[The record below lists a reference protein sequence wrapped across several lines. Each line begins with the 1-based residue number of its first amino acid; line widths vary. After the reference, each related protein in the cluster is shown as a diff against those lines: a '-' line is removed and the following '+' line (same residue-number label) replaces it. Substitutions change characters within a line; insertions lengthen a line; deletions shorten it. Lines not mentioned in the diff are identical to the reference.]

1 MKITGSGEIE
11 EVVKGKVYRI
21 RHHLGRDLK
30 TGRYIRSP
38 KKTVHGTKA
47 DARRALE
54 EYRLEL
60 ERGVKN
66 AEELA
71 VGAYARAWYERRVNS
86 GRYSPLTLKD
96 DELQVRKI
104 EDLWGTTLL
113 QDLTMK
119 KISDAYDKL
128 LAQKKASR
136 NAIHKLNGALS
147 QVMDEAVANELV
159 GSNPC
164 EHVKAPR
171 PRAKERRALSDEQA
185 LELAVA
191 LRTEEQAGCTVAVWI
206 ALATGM
212 RRGEILGLV
221 WRNVDFDR
229 KRVYVGQQ
237 YAADHRIRD
246 PKSEKSHRWLGLDDG
261 TVAFLAEWRQKQAR
275 AMEVAGRDQAG
286 ETPVCTNA
294 VFKFMDPNTFNRWRR
309 QYFADHG
316 LGEFGPAVQYTDST
330 GRKRWR
336 KGAYVG
342 YNLHELRHTQA
353 TLLIGSGAD
362 IKTVQ
367 QRLGHSSASLTMD
380 IYAHFIAQNDRQAAN
395 TIGEILTEPS
405 GSEDAPQKPTLS
417 DADRAAI
424 AQRMADGASLEA
436 AISAVR
442 PDVSV
447 LDLLGLQKGRGR

>member
-1 MKITGSGEIE
+1 MKITGAGEIE

-21 RHHLGRDLK
+21 RHHLGRDPK

-38 KKTVHGTKA
+38 KKTIHGTKA

-54 EYRLEL
+54 EYRIEL
-60 ERGVKN
+60 ECGVKN
-66 AEELA
+66 PEELT
-71 VGAYARAWYERRVNS
+71 VGTYARAWYERRVNT

-104 EDLWGTTLL
+104 EDRWGDTLL
-113 QDLTMK
+113 ENLTLKM
-119 KISDAYDKL
+119 ISDEYDKL
-128 LAQKKASR
+128 LSSKKATRST
-136 NAIHKLNGALS
+136 IHKLNSALS
-147 QVMDEAVANELV
+147 LVMDEAVANGLV
-159 GSNPC
+159 DVNPC
-164 EHVKAPR
+164 GYVKAPR
-171 PRAKERRALSDEQA
+171 PKSKERKALSDEQA
-185 LELAVA
+185 LDLAVA
-191 LRTEEQAGCTVAVWI
+191 LRTEEQTGCTVAVWI

-221 WRNVDFDR
+221 WRNVDFER

-237 YAADHRIRD
+237 YAADHKIRD

-261 TVAFLAEWRQKQAR
+261 TIAFLAEWKQKQAR
-275 AMEVAGRDQAG
+275 AMEIAGFDQSD

-294 VFKFMDPNTFNRWRR
+294 LFKFMDPNTFNRWRR

-316 LGEFGPAVQYTDST
+316 LGEFGPAVRYTDST

-380 IYAHFIAQNDRQAAN
+380 IYAHFIAQNDRAAAN
-395 TIGEILTEPS
+395 TIGGILAEASDRPKETERPS
-405 GSEDAPQKPTLS
+405 LSE
-417 DADRAAI
+417 ADKAAI

-436 AISAVR
+436 AISTVR

-447 LDLLGLQKGRGR
+447 LDLLGL

>member
-1 MKITGSGEIE
+1 MKIIGSGEIE
-11 EVVKGKVYRI
+11 EVTKGKVYRI
-21 RHHLGRDLK
+21 RHHLGRDPK

-38 KKTVHGTKA
+38 KKTVYGTKA

-54 EYRLEL
+54 EYRIEL
-60 ERGVKN
+60 ECGVKN
-66 AEELA
+66 PEELT
-71 VGAYARAWYERRVNS
+71 VGSYARAWYERRKNT

-104 EDLWGTTLL
+104 EGIWGATLL
-113 QDLTMK
+113 EDLTLK

-128 LAQKKASR
+128 LASKRATKS
-136 NAIHKLNGALS
+136 AIHKLNATLS
-147 QVMDEAVANELV
+147 LVMDEAVANELV
-159 GSNPC
+159 EANPC

-171 PRAKERRALSDEQA
+171 PKAKERKALSDEQA
-185 LELAVA
+185 LDLAVA
-191 LRTEEQAGCTVAVWI
+191 LRTEEQTGNTVAVWI

-221 WRNVDFDR
+221 WRNVDFER
-229 KRVYVGQQ
+229 KRIYVGQQ
-237 YAADHRIRD
+237 YAADHKIRD

-261 TVAFLAEWRQKQAR
+261 TVAFLAEWKEKQAR
-275 AMEVAGRDQAG
+275 AMEVAGLDQDEEA
-286 ETPVCTNA
+286 PVCTNTL
-294 VFKFMDPNTFNRWRR
+294 FKFMDPNTFNRWRR

-316 LGEFGPAVQYTDST
+316 LGEFGPAVRYTDST

-380 IYAHFIAQNDRQAAN
+380 IYAHFIAQNDRAAAN
-395 TIGEILTEPS
+395 TIGGILGEAVDKPS
-405 GSEDAPQKPTLS
+405 AATDKPVLS
-417 DADRAAI
+417 DADKAAI
-424 AQRMADGASLEA
+424 AQRIADGASLEA

-447 LDLLGLQKGRGR
+447 LELLGL

>member
-21 RHHLGRDLK
+21 RHHLGRDPK
-30 TGRYIRSP
+30 TGHYIRPP
-38 KKTVHGTKA
+38 KKTVYGTTA
-47 DARRALE
+47 DARRELE
-54 EYRLEL
+54 AYRVEL

-66 AEELA
+66 TEELT
-71 VGAYARAWYERRVNS
+71 VGTYARAWYERRENS

-104 EDLWGTTLL
+104 ESLWGTTLL
-113 QDLTMK
+113 QDLTLK
-119 KISDAYDKL
+119 KISGDDDKL
-128 LAQKKASR
+128 LASEKQRK
-136 NAIHKLNGALS
+136 NAIQKINATLS
-147 QVMDEAVANELV
+147 RVMGEAGANERMDA
-159 GSNPC
+159 NPC
-164 EHVKAPR
+164 EHIKAPR
-171 PRAKERRALSDEQA
+171 PKAKERKALSDEQA

-191 LRTEEQAGCTVAVWI
+191 LRTEEQTGCTVAVWI

-229 KRVYVGQQ
+229 KRIYVGQQ
-237 YAADHRIRD
+237 YAADHKIRD
-246 PKSEKSHRWLGLDDG
+246 PKSEKSHRWLGIDDG

-275 AMEVAGRDQAG
+275 AMEIAGKDQTD
-286 ETPVCTNA
+286 ETPVCTNS
-294 VFKFMDPNTFNRWRR
+294 VHNFMDPNTFNRWRR

-316 LGEFGPAVQYTDST
+316 LGEFGPAVKYTDST

-380 IYAHFIAQNDRQAAN
+380 IYAHFIAQNDRVAAN
-395 TIGEILTEPS
+395 TIGDILTEAA
-405 GSEDAPQKPTLS
+405 EKPEEPEKPALS

-442 PDVSV
+442 PDVSM
-447 LDLLGLQKGRGR
+447 LDLLGI

>member
-1 MKITGSGEIE
+1 MKIIGSGEIE
-11 EVVKGKVYRI
+11 EVTKGKVYRI
-21 RHHLGRDLK
+21 RHHLGRDPK

-38 KKTVHGTKA
+38 KKTVYGTKA

-54 EYRLEL
+54 EYRIEL
-60 ERGVKN
+60 ECGVKN
-66 AEELA
+66 PEELT
-71 VGAYARAWYERRVNS
+71 VGTYARAWYERRVNT

-104 EDLWGTTLL
+104 EDIWGTTLL
-113 QDLTMK
+113 EDLTLK

-128 LAQKKASR
+128 LASKRATKSAVHKI
-136 NAIHKLNGALS
+136 NATLS
-147 QVMDEAVANELV
+147 LVMDEAVANELV
-159 GSNPC
+159 EANPC

-171 PRAKERRALSDEQA
+171 PKPKERKALSDEQA
-185 LELAVA
+185 LDLAIA
-191 LRTEEQAGCTVAVWI
+191 LRTEEQTGNTVAVWI

-221 WRNVDFDR
+221 WRNVDFER
-229 KRVYVGQQ
+229 KRIYVGQQ
-237 YAADHRIRD
+237 YAADHKIRD

-261 TVAFLAEWRQKQAR
+261 TIAFLAEWKQKQAR
-275 AMEVAGRDQAG
+275 AMEVAGLEQD
-286 ETPVCTNA
+286 EKTPVCTNTL
-294 VFKFMDPNTFNRWRR
+294 FKFMDPNTFNRWRR
-309 QYFADHG
+309 QYFANHG
-316 LGEFGPAVQYTDST
+316 LGEFGPSVRYTDST

-336 KGAYVG
+336 KGAYIG

-380 IYAHFIAQNDRQAAN
+380 IYAHFIAQNDRVAAN
-395 TIGEILTEPS
+395 TIGGILAEASEKPEEP
-405 GSEDAPQKPTLS
+405 AKPTLS

-424 AQRMADGASLEA
+424 AQRMADGSSLEA

-447 LDLLGLQKGRGR
+447 LDLLGI

>member
-21 RHHLGRDLK
+21 RHHLGRDTK
-30 TGRYIRSP
+30 TGHYIRSP
-38 KKTVHGTKA
+38 KKTVYGTKA
-47 DARRALE
+47 DARRELE
-54 EYRLEL
+54 NYRREL

-66 AEELA
+66 TEELT
-71 VGAYARAWYERRVNS
+71 VGTYARAWYERRENS

-104 EDLWGTTLL
+104 EKLWGTTLL
-113 QDLTMK
+113 QDLTLK
-119 KISDAYDKL
+119 KICDAYDKL
-128 LAQKKASR
+128 LAQKKASK
-136 NAIHKLNGALS
+136 NAIHKINATLS
-147 QVMDEAVANELV
+147 LVMAEAVANELV
-159 GSNPC
+159 EANPC
-164 EHVKAPR
+164 VHVKAPR
-171 PRAKERRALSDEQA
+171 PKAKERRALSDEQA
-185 LELAVA
+185 LDLAVA
-191 LRTEEQAGCTVAVWI
+191 LRTEEQTGCTVAVWI

-221 WRNVDFDR
+221 WRNIDFDR
-229 KRVYVGQQ
+229 KRLYVGQQ
-237 YAADHRIRD
+237 YAADHKVRD
-246 PKSEKSHRWLGLDDG
+246 PKSEKSHRWLGIDDG
-261 TVAFLAEWRQKQAR
+261 TVAFLAEWKQKQAR
-275 AMEVAGRDQAG
+275 SMEIAGKEQTD
-286 ETPVCTNA
+286 ETPVCTNS
-294 VFKFMDPNTFNRWRR
+294 VHNFMDPNTFNRWRR
-309 QYFADHG
+309 QYFANHN
-316 LGEFGPAVQYTDST
+316 LGEFGPAVKYTDST

-380 IYAHFIAQNDRQAAN
+380 IYAHFIAQNDRVAAN
-395 TIGEILTEPS
+395 TIGGILTEAT
-405 GSEDAPQKPTLS
+405 EKPEETEKPALS
-417 DADRAAI
+417 NADRAAI

-442 PDVSV
+442 PDVSA
-447 LDLLGLQKGRGR
+447 LDLLGI

>member
-21 RHHLGRDLK
+21 RHHLGRDPK

-38 KKTVHGTKA
+38 KKTIHGTKA

-54 EYRLEL
+54 EYRIEL
-60 ERGVKN
+60 ECGVKN
-66 AEELA
+66 PEGLT
-71 VGAYARAWYERRVNS
+71 VGAYARAWYERRANA

-96 DELQVRKI
+96 DDLQVRKI
-104 EDLWGTTLL
+104 EDLWGATLL
-113 QDLTMK
+113 ESLTLKM
-119 KISDAYDKL
+119 ISDEYDKL
-128 LAQKKASR
+128 LSSKKATRST
-136 NAIHKLNGALS
+136 IHKLNSALS
-147 QVMDEAVANELV
+147 LVMEEAVANGLV
-159 GSNPC
+159 DANPC

-171 PRAKERRALSDEQA
+171 PKSKERKALSDEQA
-185 LELAVA
+185 LDLAVA
-191 LRTEEQAGCTVAVWI
+191 LRTEEQTGCTVAVWI

-212 RRGEILGLV
+212 RRGEILGLI

-237 YAADHRIRD
+237 YAADHKIRD
-246 PKSEKSHRWLGLDDG
+246 PKNEKSHRWLGLDDG
-261 TVAFLAEWRQKQAR
+261 TVAFLAEWKQKQAR
-275 AMEVAGRDQAG
+275 AMEIAGLDQCD

-294 VFKFMDPNTFNRWRR
+294 IFKFMDPNTFNRWRR

-316 LGEFGPAVQYTDST
+316 LGEFGPAVRYTDST

-380 IYAHFIAQNDRQAAN
+380 IYAHFIAQNDREAAN
-395 TIGEILTEPS
+395 TIGGILAEASERPKETERPS
-405 GSEDAPQKPTLS
+405 LNE
-417 DADRAAI
+417 ADKAAI

-447 LDLLGLQKGRGR
+447 LDLLGL

>member
-1 MKITGSGEIE
+1 MKITGAGEIE

-21 RHHLGRDLK
+21 RHHLGRNPK

-38 KKTVHGTKA
+38 KKTVYGTKA

-54 EYRLEL
+54 EYRIEL
-60 ERGVKN
+60 ECGVKN
-66 AEELA
+66 PDELT
-71 VGAYARAWYERRVNS
+71 VGTYARAWYERRVNT

-104 EDLWGTTLL
+104 EDLWGDTLL
-113 QDLTMK
+113 EDLTLKM
-119 KISDAYDKL
+119 ISDEYDKL
-128 LAQKKASR
+128 LSSKKATKSTL
-136 NAIHKLNGALS
+136 HKLNATLS
-147 QVMDEAVANELV
+147 LVMDEAVAKGLIE
-159 GSNPC
+159 SNPC
-164 EHVKAPR
+164 GYVKAPR
-171 PRAKERRALSDEQA
+171 PKPKERKALSDEQA

-191 LRTEEQAGCTVAVWI
+191 LRTEEQTGNTVAVWI

-221 WRNVDFDR
+221 WRNVDFER

-237 YAADHRIRD
+237 YAADHKIRD

-261 TVAFLAEWRQKQAR
+261 TIAFLAEWKQKQAR
-275 AMEVAGRDQAG
+275 TMEIAGLDQG
-286 ETPVCTNA
+286 EETPVCTNSL
-294 VFKFMDPNTFNRWRR
+294 FKFMDPNTFNRWRR

-316 LGEFGPAVQYTDST
+316 LGEFGPAVRYTDST

-380 IYAHFIAQNDRQAAN
+380 IYAHFIAQNDRAAAN
-395 TIGEILTEPS
+395 TIGGILSEASNRPEKTERPS
-405 GSEDAPQKPTLS
+405 LSE
-417 DADRAAI
+417 ADKVAI

-447 LDLLGLQKGRGR
+447 LDLLGI

>member
-1 MKITGSGEIE
+1 MKIIGSGEIE

-21 RHHLGRDLK
+21 RHHLGRDPK

-38 KKTVHGTKA
+38 KKTVYGTKA

-54 EYRLEL
+54 EYRIEL
-60 ERGVKN
+60 ECGVKN
-66 AEELA
+66 PEELT
-71 VGAYARAWYERRVNS
+71 VGSYARAWYERRKNT

-104 EDLWGTTLL
+104 EGIWGATLL
-113 QDLTMK
+113 EDLTLK

-128 LAQKKASR
+128 LASKRATKS
-136 NAIHKLNGALS
+136 AIHKLNATLS
-147 QVMDEAVANELV
+147 LVMDEAVANELV
-159 GSNPC
+159 EANPC

-171 PRAKERRALSDEQA
+171 PKAKERKALSDEQA
-185 LELAVA
+185 LDLAVA
-191 LRTEEQAGCTVAVWI
+191 LRTEEQTGNTVAVWI

-221 WRNVDFDR
+221 WRNVDFER
-229 KRVYVGQQ
+229 KRIYVGQQ
-237 YAADHRIRD
+237 YAADHKIRD

-261 TVAFLAEWRQKQAR
+261 TVAFLAEWKEKQAR
-275 AMEVAGRDQAG
+275 AMEVAGLDQDEEA
-286 ETPVCTNA
+286 PVCTNTL
-294 VFKFMDPNTFNRWRR
+294 FKFMDPNTFNRWRR

-316 LGEFGPAVQYTDST
+316 LGEFGPAVRYTDST

-336 KGAYVG
+336 KGAYIG

-380 IYAHFIAQNDRQAAN
+380 IYAHFIAQNDRAAAN
-395 TIGEILTEPS
+395 TIGGILGEAVDKPS
-405 GSEDAPQKPTLS
+405 AATDKPVLS
-417 DADRAAI
+417 DADKAAI
-424 AQRMADGASLEA
+424 AQRIADGASLEA

-447 LDLLGLQKGRGR
+447 LELLGL

>member
-21 RHHLGRDLK
+21 RHHLGRNPQ

-38 KKTVHGTKA
+38 KKTVYGTKA

-54 EYRLEL
+54 EYRIEL
-60 ERGVKN
+60 ECGVKN
-66 AEELA
+66 PEELT
-71 VGAYARAWYERRVNS
+71 VGAHARAWYERRVNS

-104 EDLWGTTLL
+104 GELWGDTLL
-113 QDLTMK
+113 ENLTLK
-119 KISDAYDKL
+119 RISDAYNRL
-128 LAQKKASR
+128 LASKKATRS
-136 NAIHKLNGALS
+136 AIHKLNATLS
-147 QVMDEAVANELV
+147 LVMDDAVEHELIDA
-159 GSNPC
+159 NPC

-171 PRAKERRALSDEQA
+171 PKAKERKALSDEQA

-191 LRTEEQAGCTVAVWI
+191 LRTEEQTGNTVAVWI

-221 WRNVDFDR
+221 WRNVDFER
-229 KRVYVGQQ
+229 RRVYVGQQ
-237 YAADHRIRD
+237 YAADHKIRD

-261 TVAFLAEWRQKQAR
+261 TVSFLAEWKQKQAR
-275 AMEVAGRDQAG
+275 AMEIAGLAQDD
-286 ETPVCTNA
+286 ETPVCTNKLS
-294 VFKFMDPNTFNRWRR
+294 KFMDPNTFNRWRR

-380 IYAHFIAQNDRQAAN
+380 IYAHFIAQNDRVAAN
-395 TIGEILTEPS
+395 TIGGILAEASNKKEEPEKPAL
-405 GSEDAPQKPTLS
+405 SES
-417 DADRAAI
+417 DKAAI
-424 AQRMADGASLEA
+424 ARRMADGASLEA

-442 PDVSV
+442 PNVSV
-447 LDLLGLQKGRGR
+447 LDLLGL

>member
-1 MKITGSGEIE
+1 MKIIGSGEIE

-21 RHHLGRDLK
+21 RHHLGRDPK

-38 KKTVHGTKA
+38 KKTVYGTKA

-54 EYRLEL
+54 EYRIEL
-60 ERGVKN
+60 ECGVKN
-66 AEELA
+66 PEELT
-71 VGAYARAWYERRVNS
+71 VGSYARAWYERRKNT

-104 EDLWGTTLL
+104 EGIWGATLL
-113 QDLTMK
+113 EDLTLK

-128 LAQKKASR
+128 LASKRATKS
-136 NAIHKLNGALS
+136 AIHKLNATLS
-147 QVMDEAVANELV
+147 LVMDEAVANELV
-159 GSNPC
+159 EANPC

-171 PRAKERRALSDEQA
+171 PKAKERKALSDEQA
-185 LELAVA
+185 LDLAVA
-191 LRTEEQAGCTVAVWI
+191 LRTEEQTGNTVAVWI

-221 WRNVDFDR
+221 WRNVDFER
-229 KRVYVGQQ
+229 KRIYVGQQ
-237 YAADHRIRD
+237 YSADHKIRD

-261 TVAFLAEWRQKQAR
+261 TVAFLAEWKEKQAR
-275 AMEVAGRDQAG
+275 AMEVAGLDQDEEA
-286 ETPVCTNA
+286 PVCTNTL
-294 VFKFMDPNTFNRWRR
+294 FKFMDPNTFNRWRR

-316 LGEFGPAVQYTDST
+316 LGEFGPAVRYTDST

-380 IYAHFIAQNDRQAAN
+380 IYAHFIAQNDRAAAN
-395 TIGEILTEPS
+395 TIGGILGEAVDKPS
-405 GSEDAPQKPTLS
+405 AATDKPVLS
-417 DADRAAI
+417 DADKAAI
-424 AQRMADGASLEA
+424 AQRIADGASLEA

-447 LDLLGLQKGRGR
+447 LELLGL

>member
-1 MKITGSGEIE
+1 MKIIGSGEIE
-11 EVVKGKVYRI
+11 EVTKGKVYRI
-21 RHHLGRDLK
+21 RHHLGRDPK

-38 KKTVHGTKA
+38 KKTVYGTKA

-54 EYRLEL
+54 EYRIEL
-60 ERGVKN
+60 ECGVKN
-66 AEELA
+66 PEELT
-71 VGAYARAWYERRVNS
+71 VGSYARAWYERRKNT

-104 EDLWGTTLL
+104 EGIWGATLL
-113 QDLTMK
+113 EDLTLK

-128 LAQKKASR
+128 LASKRATKS
-136 NAIHKLNGALS
+136 AIHKLNATLS
-147 QVMDEAVANELV
+147 LVMDEAVANELV
-159 GSNPC
+159 EANPC

-171 PRAKERRALSDEQA
+171 PKAKERKALSDEQA
-185 LELAVA
+185 LDLAVA
-191 LRTEEQAGCTVAVWI
+191 LRTEEQTGNTVAVWI

-221 WRNVDFDR
+221 WRNVDFER
-229 KRVYVGQQ
+229 KRIYVGQQ
-237 YAADHRIRD
+237 YSADHKIRD

-261 TVAFLAEWRQKQAR
+261 TVAFLAEWKEKQAR
-275 AMEVAGRDQAG
+275 AMEVAGLDQDEEA
-286 ETPVCTNA
+286 PVCTNTL
-294 VFKFMDPNTFNRWRR
+294 FKFMDPNTFNRWRR

-316 LGEFGPAVQYTDST
+316 LGEFGPAVRYTDST

-380 IYAHFIAQNDRQAAN
+380 IYAHFIAQNDRAAAN
-395 TIGEILTEPS
+395 TIGGILGEAVDKPS
-405 GSEDAPQKPTLS
+405 AATDKPVLS
-417 DADRAAI
+417 DADKAAI
-424 AQRMADGASLEA
+424 AQRIADGASLEA

-447 LDLLGLQKGRGR
+447 LELLGL

>member
-1 MKITGSGEIE
+1 MKIIGSGEIE
-11 EVVKGKVYRI
+11 EVTKGKVYRI
-21 RHHLGRDLK
+21 RHHLGRDPK

-38 KKTVHGTKA
+38 KKTVYGTKA

-54 EYRLEL
+54 EYRIEL
-60 ERGVKN
+60 ECGVKN
-66 AEELA
+66 PEELT
-71 VGAYARAWYERRVNS
+71 VGNYARAWYERRKNT

-104 EDLWGTTLL
+104 EGIWGATLL
-113 QDLTMK
+113 EDLTLK

-128 LAQKKASR
+128 LASKRATKS
-136 NAIHKLNGALS
+136 AIHKLNATLS
-147 QVMDEAVANELV
+147 LVMDEAVANELV
-159 GSNPC
+159 EANPC

-171 PRAKERRALSDEQA
+171 PKAKERKALSDEQA
-185 LELAVA
+185 LDLAVA
-191 LRTEEQAGCTVAVWI
+191 LRTEEQTGNTVAVWI

-221 WRNVDFDR
+221 WRNVDFER
-229 KRVYVGQQ
+229 KRIYVGQQ
-237 YAADHRIRD
+237 YAADHKIRD

-261 TVAFLAEWRQKQAR
+261 TVAFLAEWKEKQAR
-275 AMEVAGRDQAG
+275 AMEVAGLDQDEEA
-286 ETPVCTNA
+286 PVCTNTL
-294 VFKFMDPNTFNRWRR
+294 FKFMDPNTFNRWRR

-316 LGEFGPAVQYTDST
+316 LGEFGPAVRYTDST

-380 IYAHFIAQNDRQAAN
+380 IYAHFIAQNDRAAAN
-395 TIGEILTEPS
+395 TIGGILGEAVDKPS
-405 GSEDAPQKPTLS
+405 AATDKPVLS
-417 DADRAAI
+417 DADKAAI
-424 AQRMADGASLEA
+424 AQRIADGASLEA

-447 LDLLGLQKGRGR
+447 LELLGL